1 MTKKLNYSVY
11 MGFVNYLG
19 VINKKIVI
27 AKFISEQRAKDY
39 MAYCEQ
45 NEDNDMVVFGIE

>member
-11 MGFVNYLG
+11 MGFINYLG
-19 VINKKIVI
+19 NINEKVVI
-27 AKFISEQRAKDY
+27 AKFISEERAKKY
-39 MAYCEQ
+39 IAFCEQ